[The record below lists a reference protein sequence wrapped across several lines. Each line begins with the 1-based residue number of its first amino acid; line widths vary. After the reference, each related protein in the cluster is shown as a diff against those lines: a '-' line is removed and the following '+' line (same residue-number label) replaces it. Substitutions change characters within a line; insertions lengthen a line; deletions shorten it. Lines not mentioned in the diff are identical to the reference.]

1 MWFILAESK
10 CESQIL
16 LSLQASALYRDDE
29 KLRDVVDHWMT
40 SAKKLELLVE
50 ELVSSAFAWI
60 HSPPGIGCKVIFQ
73 RLQLHCV
80 GLLSDSVVVQ
90 ICRLCICAYLYE
102 ELNGI
107 VYFRN
112 WSEKFNEGI
121 DWRNSMNEL
130 IEGIGWRNWLK
141 DFNEGIDWQI
151 LFKELIGGIDWNNS
165 MRELID
171 GIQMVVLIEGINW
184 RNSKEESVEGIDLRE
199 MKASLH
205 MFCFIMM
212 FELQNATSQKAIVEP
227 MRKWERVFHFTRIL
241 SLYFKY
247 NLSIFLHA
255 LFHPCAISFAFQFY
269 NAQSVSS
276 ILFILIHTSYQWI
289 LFNPCFVSSR
299 FSLIHVL
306 CCLDFL

>member
-121 DWRNSMNEL
+121 DWRNWLKELVEGTDWRISMKEL
-130 IEGIGWRNWLK
+130 IDRFCSRNWL
-141 DFNEGIDWQI
+141 EELIGIIQWEIWLMEFKWWYWLKESIGGIQRRNRW
-151 LFKELIGGIDWNNS
+151 KELIWGRWK
-165 MRELID
+165 R
-171 GIQMVVLIEGINW
+171 
-184 RNSKEESVEGIDLRE
+184 
-199 MKASLH
+199 H
-205 MFCFIMM
+205 C
-212 FELQNATSQKAIVEP
+212 T
-227 MRKWERVFHFTRIL
+227 
-241 SLYFKY
+241 
-247 NLSIFLHA
+247 
-255 LFHPCAISFAFQFY
+255 
-269 NAQSVSS
+269 
-276 ILFILIHTSYQWI
+276 
-289 LFNPCFVSSR
+289 CFVS
-299 FSLIHVL
+299 
-306 CCLDFL
+306 